1 MGFNLKEK
9 LQNLNRKNIVIATV
23 ILLVVAI
30 CAITGY
36 EYYQYHQLKVKAEA
50 ALQEAFDQA
59 GPDLS
64 QEPKKP
70 SEYNIGEEYN
80 KAMKSKK
87 PVLVLF
93 YADWCGYCV
102 RFMPIYQ
109 EISEKYAETF
119 DFSKVNVEDK
129 KYEKVVR
136 EIGITGFP
144 TVFILDPKYDNKVLL
159 SNAILGNKESL
170 SKEMDRYVRIRKIL
184 DSKKK

>member
-1 MGFNLKEK
+1 
-9 LQNLNRKNIVIATV
+9 
-23 ILLVVAI
+23 
-30 CAITGY
+30 
-36 EYYQYHQLKVKAEA
+36 
-50 ALQEAFDQA
+50 
-59 GPDLS
+59 
-64 QEPKKP
+64 
-70 SEYNIGEEYN
+70 
-80 KAMKSKK
+80 MKSKK